1 MSRWWDTNMAD
12 AGQALYSDPNLAVTA
27 ATVPTNLLGSQT
39 QFKTD
44 QQQAQQD
51 KGGFMGDIAGALGKT
66 DSWLSNIPG
75 WGIAKKAVE
84 YPIDK
89 TATGLRWVFS
99 NVLSQPVSTLLLH
112 SARMD
117 LGDNTAGLFS
127 GWSQDYQKAEH
138 ISPGEAFTNYENVA
152 EATDQGTAISGLWG
166 DAGQNISQH
175 EKNMV
180 KQNVGRFVYDSD
192 YWRNKSDWK
201 YNVGSGSLD
210 FMFNVI
216 DPATGAIVGGTAKTI
231 KAARSVQ
238 LAPQAAE
245 YAAKVPGA
253 AGVART
259 RGPLVDLFVKQQ
271 TPEQVSNLPSMQKA
285 FDWMKAEG
293 RTTEEIA
300 NHPMWGRGRRVNPA
314 RYDIAKLAKDTP
326 RDSMEQLWRF
336 TAGDS
341 NAGAELAQS
350 APTVLK
356 KIGQAM
362 DDRVLLEGTRMN
374 LSMISHFKANYEDG
388 AASGVA
394 SGSIPGTPNTH
405 FPELL
410 EPPYSRPATPG
421 PRQDGWDRTW
431 GRLAQQSAINRT
443 AASEIASKNP
453 LKMVGPA
460 EQTTL
465 ADGLKAQAWKAG
477 KLDTLAS
484 DYDELINNEKHLGAV
499 LGTMDDWT
507 PAASPLFGAVGKA
520 YRMGALGLRD
530 TEAAAER
537 GAVRSAGKRPK
548 PIGSNFVMTAV
559 KRGMGAP
566 MTIVHNFGDRTPQGF
581 VDHNADDARDR
592 VFDMLKQVKG
602 MDPEARLGLI
612 EIYNAGS
619 NKVERSQALDTIHD
633 AVMNHILVTQ
643 NNLHPD
649 VADVLKGAIKDG
661 IASKMQELTGKA
673 PTGQAQRFGP
683 EATSAEDV
691 QKLGGEVDPT
701 APVTPVRSDRIV
713 TEEDGHGIV
722 ISPLAQTQL
731 SSNDILFPVQEI
743 NRLVKRSSGSFQGF
757 RGGTGEAKD
766 WVVKRMDGFDNLW
779 KAATLLRPGFI
790 PRMVSD
796 EVLARMFKFGG
807 MATLMDTAKGGG
819 NWLQNRSRQVGAIMG
834 KGSYVPSTGK
844 GMASSH
850 AIVSLD
856 DEGIIASAK
865 AMDLPVKRI
874 KVPPTLR
881 MAYGRITDEK
891 ADLADAQKELARALR
906 KKNASPEYIS
916 AIRDRIDDHGRVID
930 EHHDYVSEI
939 LKQAETSVGRR
950 LGDGTFKY
958 KLGGTTYTVK
968 QAFNPDWP
976 NAIPREQISSE
987 NAWKNLFTRHEMI
1000 DRQRFWSHA
1009 EKTGAYKLIAPDEQG
1024 HMQSWLDAVNKQ
1036 IRQDPFHR
1044 IIAGGADDDKAL
1056 RWLTRETEG
1065 RKYMAQMGYWNQNKP
1080 QFVKNVRFMIDKYL
1094 GDNTLKAKLANNEMV
1109 TEAELRSAFSPDEF
1123 PVVHGEEIKQHSALS
1138 VHETANRW
1146 LDNKMEKAWK
1156 HVADIP
1162 ADVLSRH
1169 PVFLQLHQTEME
1181 NLIRQQYHYK
1191 MQNFGNDT
1199 ITPREWDQMN
1209 QKAAGRAQRQMSQ
1222 IVYDPTNTVGSQG
1235 LRFVYPFFKPFIDG
1249 VDRWAGLVAE
1259 RPEQLSK
1266 LSKIYNAPVA
1276 ANLVTDTDGHHVG
1289 ADGYASYQVM
1299 DPNTKKMVTK
1309 RTFVPLKDRMLHF
1322 KAPWAKPG
1330 SKEYGAPIRMGSLNT
1345 ILPGD
1350 PWFDPGSGPIVQ
1362 VAGNQL
1368 AKTSPSMGDFL
1379 QWAKILPYG
1388 PSDNI
1393 SDMFT
1398 PKYMKDAYN
1407 AAVGKDVNNTA
1418 YQSALLDVINMR
1430 TAKYYEDLRA
1440 GKHVDPP
1447 KMGDIQKEAKNF
1459 LWLQTLTDWIS
1470 PVSVKNS
1477 PMAGTKYQFFVDQY
1491 KALQAQDPQSARA
1504 NFLAQF
1510 GEDYMGFTAAVS
1522 KSMGISASIPADKQ
1536 MEKYRDLIA
1545 EDPDM
1550 APLVIGDVY
1559 NGGPFSKSVYLKQM
1573 SDEIGGTRVREKLT
1587 AEESINQERVQ
1598 EGWDRYGQASKALNA
1613 ELIRAGFTSYTQKG
1627 AEVFQQAKQN
1637 IVNNLAQQNPGWAKA
1652 FGTTDRN
1659 AVPNRIQF
1667 MEQMVTDPRIMND
1680 PLRKDAQV
1688 LRDYLVVRNQ
1698 YKQLLAQRGLQSL
1711 SFDTAGNPSGQAAD
1725 IGYAWRQQQMYYQNH
1740 SVQFESLFQRYLS
1753 NDDLQ

>member
-1 MSRWWDTNMAD
+1 MSRWWDTSMRD

-27 ATVPTNLLGSQT
+27 GTVPTNLLGTQT
-39 QFKTD
+39 QYKQD
-44 QQQAQQD
+44 QEQAQKD
-51 KGGFMGDIAGALGKT
+51 SGGFMGAVGGALGKT

-89 TATGLRWVFS
+89 TATGLRWVMS
-99 NVLSQPVSTLLLH
+99 NVISQPISTLLLH

-127 GWSQDYQKAEH
+127 GWSQDYNKAEH
-138 ISPGEAFTNYENVA
+138 ISPGQAFTNYEDVRN
-152 EATDQGTAISGLWG
+152 ATGDPTYISQYFG
-166 DAGQNISQH
+166 DDGQNLSQH

-180 KQNVGRFVYDSD
+180 KQNVSRFVYDTD
-192 YWRNKSDWK
+192 FWRDKSDWK
-201 YNVGSGSLD
+201 YNIGSGSLD

-216 DPATGAIVGGTAKTI
+216 DPATGAIVGGTAKTV

-238 LAPQAAE
+238 LAPQVAEHAAVV
-245 YAAKVPGA
+245 KGA

-259 RGPLVDLFVKQQ
+259 RGPVLDLVMKQQ
-271 TPEQVSNLPSMQKA
+271 TPEEVSKLPSMQKA
-285 FDWMKAEG
+285 FDWMKADG
-293 RTTEEIA
+293 RTVEEIA
-300 NHPMWGRGRRVNPA
+300 SHPMWGRGRRINPA

-326 RDSMEQLWRF
+326 RDNMEQLWRF
-336 TAGDS
+336 AAGDS
-341 NAGAELAQS
+341 NAAADLAKT
-350 APTVLK
+350 APDVLK

-362 DDRVLLEGTRMN
+362 DNRVLLEGTKMN
-374 LSMISHFKANYEDG
+374 LNMLSHFKENYETGADSGLAAG
-388 AASGVA
+388 AA
-394 SGSIPGTPNTH
+394 PGTPTTN
-405 FPELL
+405 FPQLL
-410 EPPYSRPATPG
+410 DAPYPRPATPG

-431 GRLAQQSAINRT
+431 GRLAEQSAINRT

-453 LKMVGPA
+453 LKLVGPA

-465 ADGLKAQAWKAG
+465 ADGLKAQQWKAG
-477 KLDTLAS
+477 KLETLSS
-484 DYDELINNEKHLGAV
+484 DYDELINNEKYLGSV

-507 PAASPLFGAVGKA
+507 PAASPLFGTIGKA
-520 YRMGALGLRD
+520 YRMGALGLRN

-537 GAVRSAGKRPK
+537 GAIRSAGKRPK
-548 PIGSNFVMTAV
+548 PIGGNFVMTAV

-612 EIYNAGS
+612 EMYNAGG
-619 NKVERSQALDTIHD
+619 NKVERSQALDKIHD
-633 AVMNHILVTQ
+633 AVMNHILVTE
-643 NNLHPD
+643 NKLHPD
-649 VADVLKGAIKDG
+649 VAEVLRGAIKDG
-661 IASKMQELTGKA
+661 IASKMNELTGRG
-673 PTGQAQRFGP
+673 PMGQSQRFGP
-683 EATSAEDV
+683 EATTAEDI
-691 QKLGGEVDPT
+691 QKLGGEADPT
-701 APVTPVRSDRIV
+701 APVTPVRSDRVV
-713 TEEDGHGIV
+713 TEEDGHGLV

-757 RGGTGEAKD
+757 RGSTGEAKD
-766 WVVKRMDGFDNLW
+766 WVIKRMDGFDNLW
-779 KAATLLRPGFI
+779 KAATLLRPGFV

-796 EVLARMFKFGG
+796 EILARMFKFNG
-807 MATLMDTAKGGG
+807 MATLLDGAKGMGHF
-819 NWLQNRSRQVGAIMG
+819 LENRSRQVNAILG
-834 KGSYVPSTGK
+834 QGSYAPATGK
-844 GMASSH
+844 GIASNR
-850 AIVSLD
+850 AIVALD
-856 DEGIIASAK
+856 DPNIIAKAK
-865 AMDLPVKRI
+865 ARDMKVAQI
-874 KVPPTLR
+874 KVPPALQ
-881 MAYGRITDEK
+881 MAYRRITDENTS
-891 ADLADAQKELARALR
+891 LAEARKELAIAQRKGDADPAYVSALH
-906 KKNASPEYIS
+906 
-916 AIRDRIDDHGRVID
+916 DRIGSHKDTID
-930 EHHDYVSEI
+930 EFHDYVSEI
-939 LKQAETSVGRR
+939 LKQAETGVGRR
-950 LGDGTFKY
+950 LGDGDFKY
-958 KLGGTTYTVK
+958 KLGGNTYRVP
-968 QAFNPDWP
+968 QAFSSEWDNP
-976 NAIPREQISSE
+976 IPREQISSE
-987 NAWKNLFTRHEMI
+987 NSWKALFTRGEMI

-1009 EKTGAYKLIAPDEQG
+1009 EKTGAYKLITPDDQG
-1024 HMQSWLDAVNKQ
+1024 HMASWLDAVNKQ

-1044 IIAGGADDDKAL
+1044 LIAGGADDEKAMD
-1056 RWLTRETEG
+1056 WLTRDTNG

-1080 QFVKNVRFMIDKYL
+1080 QFVRNVRFMIDKYL
-1094 GDNTLKAKLANNEMV
+1094 GDNTLKAKVANNEMV
-1109 TEAELRSAFSPDEF
+1109 TEGELRSAFTRDEF
-1123 PVVHGEEIKQHSALS
+1123 PTVHGEEIKQHSALK

-1146 LDNKMEKAWK
+1146 LDTQTEKAWK

-1162 ADVLSRH
+1162 SDVLSRH

-1199 ITPREWDQMN
+1199 ITPKEWEQMN
-1209 QKAAGRAQRQMSQ
+1209 QKAAARAKKQMSQ

-1266 LSKIYNAPVA
+1266 LGKIYNAPVA
-1276 ANLVTDTDGHHVG
+1276 ANLVTDTDGHHVDV
-1289 ADGYASYQVM
+1289 DGYATYKVM
-1299 DPNTKKMVTK
+1299 DPTTGKLVDK

-1322 KAPWAKPG
+1322 KAPWAKAG
-1330 SKEYGAPIRMGSLNT
+1330 SKEYAAPIRMNSLNT

-1388 PSDNI
+1388 PSDSV

-1418 YQSALLDVINMR
+1418 YQQAVLDVYNME
-1430 TAKYYEDLRA
+1430 TAKYYEDLKA
-1440 GKHVDPP
+1440 GKHVDKPNMP
-1447 KMGDIQKEAKNF
+1447 DIQKKAKNF

-1491 KALQAQDPQSARA
+1491 KALQAQDPQNARD

-1510 GEDYMGFTAAVS
+1510 GKDYMGFTAAIS
-1522 KSMGISASIPADKQ
+1522 KSMGIAASIPADKQ
-1536 MEKYRDLIA
+1536 MEKYRDLIE

-1559 NGGPFSKSVYLKQM
+1559 NGGPFSSSVYLKQM
-1573 SDEIGGTRVREKLT
+1573 GEEIGGERVRQKLT

-1598 EGWDRYGQASKALNA
+1598 EGWDRYMKATKWLNSN
-1613 ELIRAGFTSYTQKG
+1613 LIRAGFTSYTQKG
-1627 AEVFQQAKQN
+1627 AEAFQQAKQN
-1637 IVNNLAQQNPGWAKA
+1637 ISLNLAAENPGWAKA

-1659 AVPNRIQF
+1659 AVPNRINF
-1667 MEQMVTDPRIMND
+1667 MEQMVTDPRIIND

-1688 LRDYLVVRNQ
+1688 LRDYLIVRNQ

-1711 SFDTAGNPSGQAAD
+1711 SFDEAGNPSGQAAD
-1725 IGYAWRQQQMYYQNH
+1725 IGYAWRQQQMYYQNS
-1740 SVQFESLFQRYLS
+1740 SVQFETLFNRYLS